1 MKQQFLVGKA
11 DTIRITIYS
20 NNRPIIPTSA
30 NITIFNPSGS
40 SLQAQTAA
48 TVNATTGE
56 ITYSLTSTHT
66 ATADLNYKVTW
77 DYTVSGT
84 VYYQNSLFDVVKNI
98 LAIPITDDDLYNELE
113 SLRKSNIQARGT
125 ADSAAAGTVID
136 AVRKEVD
143 DYWKGGVIEILAGT
157 GSGQIR
163 DITGFT
169 QSTGTFNITPNWDTN
184 PDTTS
189 TYRVVRSYS
198 IKIAQSFEKIEE
210 MFYSAGSRHE
220 LIIESSQIRIP
231 LIYLTVHYICLDLME
246 EENDKWSR
254 LATLYWDKFN
264 SSFNGLKLEY
274 DKDES
279 GFIDGSEEEQS
290 SPTEVRLFRC

>member
-198 IKIAQSFEKIEE
+198 TKIAQSFEKIEE